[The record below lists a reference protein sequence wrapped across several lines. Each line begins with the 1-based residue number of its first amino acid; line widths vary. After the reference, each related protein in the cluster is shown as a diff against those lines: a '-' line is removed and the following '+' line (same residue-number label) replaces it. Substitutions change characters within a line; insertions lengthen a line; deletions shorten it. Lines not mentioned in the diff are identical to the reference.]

1 MVKKDQFLNCTVQGK
16 KSKRNCGTETTKKH
30 AKAEWIGWQL
40 KSRVSET
47 WSKGLF
53 KQSQKMLYV
62 LTSIR
67 CVHHPN
73 AGQNIKQKMLI
84 FILEKL
90 YFYFVCN
97 TTMQLKVDSLTFI
110 NFIRKTIKYSKVRS
124 H

>member
-16 KSKRNCGTETTKKH
+16 KSKRNCGTET
-30 AKAEWIGWQL
+30 AKAEWMGWQL

-73 AGQNIKQKMLI
+73 AGQNIKQEMFI